1 MRVPAMIRLCLMLA
15 TTITVLSGCATYKNT
30 ISGKRDRYYSVKK
43 GDTLDTI
50 GSKYGVEPA
59 DIKSFNGIKDP
70 DNLQVGQKIV
80 IPSVGPLEKKSAKE
94 SDSDVQDG
102 DRAQLRMVSLAPVRG
117 YIGQLEMPIED
128 GRYSSK
134 FGWRWRKFHEG
145 MDLSA
150 PEGTP
155 VLAAHEGV
163 VVLASESWGRYG
175 KVLVVKGDGLMTVYG
190 HNSVNQVKQGVRVRR
205 GQQIA
210 KVGSTGNASGPHLHF
225 ETRIL
230 DEQGRFAAINPTV
243 FYP

>member
-1 MRVPAMIRLCLMLA
+1 MMIVRHANQLCLIAAVLSL
-15 TTITVLSGCATYKNT
+15 LSGCATFKNT
-30 ISGKRDRYYSVKK
+30 INGKRDRYYSVKS
-43 GDTLDTI
+43 GDTLEII
-50 GSKYGVEPA
+50 GSKYGVDPS
-59 DIKSFNGIKDP
+59 DIQSYNGIKDP
-70 DNLQVGQKIV
+70 AGLRVGQKIV
-80 IPSVGPLEKKSAKE
+80 IPSVGPLDKEPAKE
-94 SDSDVQDG
+94 AGSEPPDG
-102 DRAQLRMVSLAPVRG
+102 AKAQLRMVSLSPVRG

-128 GRYSSK
+128 ARYSSK

-155 VLAAHEGV
+155 ILAAHDGV

-175 KVLVVKGDGLMTVYG
+175 KVLVIKGDGLMTVYG
-190 HNSVNQVKQGVRVRR
+190 HNSVNQVKQGARVRR

-230 DEQGRFAAINPTV
+230 DEEGRFAAINPTV

>member
-1 MRVPAMIRLCLMLA
+1 VMLVPARIQLCLMLA
-15 TTITVLSGCATYKNT
+15 TTIAVLSGCTAFKNT
-30 ISGKRDRYYSVKK
+30 VSGKRDRYYLVKN
-43 GDTLDTI
+43 GDTLDKI
-50 GSKYGVEPA
+50 SSKYGVDPA
-59 DIKSFNGIKDP
+59 DIKSFNGIRDP
-70 DNLQVGQKIV
+70 GTLQVGQKIV
-80 IPSVGPLEKKSAKE
+80 IPSVGPLEKTSANE
-94 SDSDVQDG
+94 SSSDSN
-102 DRAQLRMVSLAPVRG
+102 RAKLRMISLAPVRG
-117 YIGQLEMPIED
+117 YIGQLEMPIEE

-155 VLAAHEGV
+155 ILAAHDGV

-175 KVLVVKGDGLMTVYG
+175 KVIVVKGDGLMTVYG

-230 DEQGRFAAINPTV
+230 DDSGRFAAINPTV